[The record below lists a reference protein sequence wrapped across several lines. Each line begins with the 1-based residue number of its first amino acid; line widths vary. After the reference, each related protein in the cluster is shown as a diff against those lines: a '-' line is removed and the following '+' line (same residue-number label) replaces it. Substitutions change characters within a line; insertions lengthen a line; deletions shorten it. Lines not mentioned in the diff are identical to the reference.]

1 MTFDSNLLDL
11 NCKIFNDFYFISSDD
26 KSVFGPGFDADM
38 RVFAED
44 NFSWKANDDLN
55 KKIAELLRQLKVT
68 LSNRK
73 LVCVIKAAMTK
84 RKMVC
89 VVRVT
94 LVKFKLVFSRS
105 PLSNVIWYVSSRSCL
120 LFWYSLVL
128 SAHYSLL
135 NATFFNYHL
144 FFTYRLIVLQG

>member
-11 NCKIFNDFYFISSDD
+11 NCKIFNDIFILFFSDD

-73 LVCVIKAAMTK
+73 LVSVIKVTLAK
-84 RKMVC
+84 CKMVC
-89 VVRVT
+89 HVKVI
-94 LVKFKLVFSRS
+94 LV
-105 PLSNVIWYVSSRSCL
+105 
-120 LFWYSLVL
+120 
-128 SAHYSLL
+128 
-135 NATFFNYHL
+135 
-144 FFTYRLIVLQG
+144 